1 MNRNT
6 SVARYRRVDLCLFAL
21 MLLVFES
28 IIIAAS
34 NRWFPGSAYTVS
46 LTPAITAIVLVRW
59 GPWAGV
65 HAVLGALVL
74 CIGSGASPVHYAV
87 YCLGNL
93 FALAVLPCFRFG
105 GGVREANRT
114 SGRTVLLGLAVLMLM
129 QAGRAM
135 IALGTGAALPA
146 AAGFFTTEVITDL
159 FTLILL
165 WIVRRLDGI
174 LEDQRHYLRRIRE
187 EEENR

>member
-1 MNRNT
+1 MNRRM
-6 SVARYRRVDLCLFAL
+6 ARYRAVDLCLFAL
-21 MLLVFES
+21 MLFVFES
-28 IIIAAS
+28 IIITAS
-34 NRWFPGSAYTVS
+34 SRWFPGSPYTVS

-65 HAVLGALVL
+65 HAALGALVL
-74 CIGSGASPVHYAV
+74 CIESAAAPIPYAV
-87 YCLGNL
+87 YGLGNL
-93 FALAVLPCFRFG
+93 FALAVLPCLRFSG
-105 GGVREANRT
+105 GTEAVTRR
-114 SGRTVLLGLAVLMLM
+114 SGAAVAFGLAVLILM
-129 QAGRAM
+129 QLGRAL

-165 WIVRRLDGI
+165 WIVRRLDGL

-187 EEENR
+187 EQENS

>member
-1 MNRNT
+1 MNGRM
-6 SVARYRRVDLCLFAL
+6 SVARYRTVDLCLFAL
-21 MLLVFES
+21 MLFVFES
-28 IIIAAS
+28 VIIAAAS
-34 NRWFPGSAYTVS
+34 RWFPGSPYTVS

-59 GPWAGV
+59 GPWAGI

-74 CIGSGASPVHYAV
+74 CFESAASPVQYAV
-87 YCLGNL
+87 YGLGNL
-93 FALAVLPCFRFG
+93 LALAVLPCFRFW
-105 GGVREANRT
+105 GGVQEANRT
-114 SGRTVLLGLAVLMLM
+114 SGRTVVLGLAVLLLT
-129 QAGRAM
+129 QAGRAL
-135 IALGTGAALPA
+135 IALVGGAALPA

-174 LEDQRHYLRRIRE
+174 LEDQRHYLQRIRE